1 MLKERTD
8 TYKDNK
14 EEIQLHLK
22 TLDDSLQEI
31 RDMHLENTQKINE
44 RLVVL
49 ETKSTLLME
58 QQTAFAQDQHHE
70 IHKTLSETGFATGKL
85 FSLKQGYRYHTLGKT
100 YSKFYC

>member
-1 MLKERTD
+1 M
-8 TYKDNK
+8 
-14 EEIQLHLK
+14 K
-22 TLDDSLQEI
+22 TLNDSLQEI

-44 RLVVL
+44 RLAVL

-58 QQTAFAQDQHHE
+58 QQTAFAQNESHIKDQHHE

-85 FSLKQGYRYHTLGKT
+85 FSLKQGYRYHTLGKI